1 MKSDKPNRS
10 VKIPINERDVF
21 IGGELGVPC
30 TTNRLHGGL
39 NALERRERLYG
50 SYTRTLMFAPH
61 DPGVMNRI
69 RKETGIE

>member
-1 MKSDKPNRS
+1 MGI
-10 VKIPINERDVF
+10 VQIHLTLGLYG

-50 SYTRTLMFAPH
+50 SYTRTLMSRPH
-61 DPGVMNRI
+61 MTRVS
-69 RKETGIE
+69 